1 MIIISSKEFR
11 NKQKS
16 YLDKVDEGLEV
27 LIRRGKGK
35 SYKIVPMKEDDDSLM
50 SKEEFFAKI
59 DRSLQDIKEGR
70 FTRISGKK
78 ELKDYLASL

>member
-27 LIRRGKGK
+27 FIRRGKGK
-35 SYKIVPMKEDDDSLM
+35 SYKIVPVKEDDDSLM

-59 DRSLQDIKEGR
+59 DEALEDAKQ
-70 FTRISGKK
+70 GKYKILTPEFRK
-78 ELKDYLASL
+78 ELFGNL

>member
-35 SYKIVPMKEDDDSLM
+35 SYKIVP
-50 SKEEFFAKI
+50 
-59 DRSLQDIKEGR
+59 
-70 FTRISGKK
+70 
-78 ELKDYLASL
+78 